1 MGRSPIARNQGG
13 QKVIEYAGIHTVS
26 DHIAR
31 LILGSDAF
39 ARMALSDVDA
49 LLDAYLER
57 GGNAIDTAR
66 HYGYGATEGIIGQWM
81 AKRGTRDQV
90 IIVSKGAHHEEETLR
105 RRVTPEDITSDLL
118 RSLDELGVEY
128 IDLLLL
134 HRDDPNVPVDAIVD
148 CLNAHVEAGRIR
160 AYGGSNWSC
169 ERLDAANAYAA
180 RAGRR
185 PFVASS
191 PNLALA
197 APTTT
202 PWHESITVSGDAA
215 SLAWYRRTRMPLLSW
230 SAQARGFFSGRF
242 APGQI
247 DDRIVARYYDNPGNW
262 ERMRRVRIAA
272 ERHNCSPIQI
282 ALAWV
287 LRYPIESFALF
298 GPITVPEMDDSL
310 GALSVALS
318 AEETEWLNL
327 ERED

>member
-1 MGRSPIARNQGG
+1 MTSDHANRGE
-13 QKVIEYAGIHTVS
+13 QKAIEYAGIHNVS
-26 DHIAR
+26 DRIAR
-31 LILGSDAF
+31 LILGSDGF
-39 ARMALSDVDA
+39 ARMPLAQADA
-49 LLDAYLER
+49 LLDAYIER

-66 HYGYGATEGIIGQWM
+66 HYGRGVTEGIIGQWM
-81 AKRGTRDQV
+81 AKRGVREQI
-90 IIVSKGAHHEEETLR
+90 IIVTKGAHHEEETLR
-105 RRVTPEDITSDLL
+105 RRVTPEDITNDLL
-118 RSLDELGVEY
+118 RSLDELGVEF

-134 HRDDPNVPVDAIVD
+134 HRDDPDVPVDAIVD
-148 CLNAHVEAGRIR
+148 CLNGHADAGRIH

-169 ERLDAANAYAA
+169 DRLDAANAYAE
-180 RAGRR
+180 RTGRR

-202 PWHESITVSGDAA
+202 PWHESITVSGDAT

-247 DDRIVARYYDNPGNW
+247 DDPIVAKFYDNASNW

-298 GPITVPEMDDSL
+298 GPLTVSEMDDSI
-310 GALSVALS
+310 GAISVALTI
-318 AEETEWLNL
+318 EEAEWLNL
-327 ERED
+327 ERDD